1 MSSPVASSY
10 ASGATSSAFSQSPS
24 SASWTMGASESGF
37 RIAASYASVHA
48 TGFVGLKVEEDHV
61 LEPAG
66 IEDFGDPPTYVLVQP
81 VHAGVD
87 ERGALVVDEELIE
100 LKLGVRKLDGR
111 ADPVDPVDELI
122 YAGHGWRSF
131 PSLDVMAFLG
141 F

>member
-1 MSSPVASSY
+1 MPPV
-10 ASGATSSAFSQSPS
+10 S
-24 SASWTMGASESGF
+24 SASKWR
-37 RIAASYASVHA
+37 RITYSSLPGSRTSA
-48 TGFVGLKVEEDHV
+48 T
-61 LEPAG
+61 
-66 IEDFGDPPTYVLVQP
+66 PPTYVLVQP